1 MLWGG
6 VVYVDGEHTYS
17 ERAYE
22 GTVWLDYLKNG
33 ANCRGL
39 KSVEGSCMCK
49 VMARVMID
57 VFWA

>member
-1 MLWGG
+1 M
-6 VVYVDGEHTYS
+6 YVDGEHTYS

-49 VMARVMID
+49 VLARVMID
-57 VFWA
+57 VIWA